1 MFGFSQASLD
11 FLQAVLDFRKQV
23 WNLQLGQNR
32 DLQIT
37 DTTEKNPILIWKTQ
51 TYFFFVD
58 CPKLLFRFTNLQ
70 LQGKATFSN
79 ACIWRFKCDGG
90 LQEKCIIPY
99 NERISIIV
107 CACLD

>member
-37 DTTEKNPILIWKTQ
+37 HTTEKNQNQILIGKPKLIIF
-51 TYFFFVD
+51 FFFVD

-90 LQEKCIIPY
+90 LQEKCIIP
-99 NERISIIV
+99 
-107 CACLD
+107 